1 VVLNKSLIWD
11 HGTDY
16 VDVENANHYA
26 WRRLYCFKNYLV
38 SMKQDATS
46 NTRRHLRVT
55 HDINLD
61 SVRKRSREV
70 FNADLSESLNSHQDK
85 GIMRSQIWTHFDIIS
100 LDRW

>member
-70 FNADLSESLNSHQDK
+70 FKPRKMCLLTFLQPGASENSND
-85 GIMRSQIWTHFDIIS
+85 
-100 LDRW
+100 